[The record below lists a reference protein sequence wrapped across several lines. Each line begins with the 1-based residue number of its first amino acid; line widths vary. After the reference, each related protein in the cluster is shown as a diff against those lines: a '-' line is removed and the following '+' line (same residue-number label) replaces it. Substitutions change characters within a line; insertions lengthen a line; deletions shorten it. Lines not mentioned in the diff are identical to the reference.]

1 MKEKEHLFFKNLSDL
16 SSEQLKEM
24 CEDVDKSF
32 IIIRRTLL
40 QYKHSTEN
48 EKEIVCAV
56 YL

>member
-1 MKEKEHLFFKNLSDL
+1 MKEKEHLFFKNLSDF
-16 SSEQLKEM
+16 STEQLKKV

-32 IIIRRTLL
+32 IIIRRAFL
-40 QYKHSTEN
+40 QYKYSAEN

>member
-1 MKEKEHLFFKNLSDL
+1 MKEKEHLFFKNLSDF
-16 SSEQLKEM
+16 SIEQLKKV

-32 IIIRRTLL
+32 IIIQRTLL
-40 QYKHSTEN
+40 QYKYSTEN